1 MRAHVVN
8 ISFAV
13 FFVSEWT
20 SVEEKWTT
28 ASAMDR
34 EIRQI
39 DVSSADYYKT
49 VENFK
54 TKLDFLQKNGVPN
67 NVVFSRRG
75 FNAFGATVSR
85 LCCGRAQDYFQALV
99 VAVFTSEVRYMT
111 T

>member
-8 ISFAV
+8 MSFAV

-39 DVSSADYYKT
+39 DVSLADYYKT

-54 TKLDFLQKNGVPN
+54 TKLDFFIKGS
-67 NVVFSRRG
+67 FK
-75 FNAFGATVSR
+75 
-85 LCCGRAQDYFQALV
+85 
-99 VAVFTSEVRYMT
+99 
-111 T
+111 